1 MTRRCTQMHFGEN
14 QLSRNLIGLSP
25 LTPSHPP
32 GFQPRWVRSSTRS
45 YPRFNLLRAR
55 SSRFGSRTR
64 DFKRLLRL
72 AFATHTPHGLCSPHA
87 TDSQTHFSIGTP
99 SPHEEAPTDCR
110 RTVSETVSL
119 PSRGTFHLSLTVLVR
134 YRSDRNIQAY
144 PTVRADSHGVPRDPC
159 YLGDAIGRP
168 CAFRYGALTLCGPV
182 FNPVPLTHGFL
193 QLPAGPSEPAHAI
206 PQHPTRNP
214 RRVSHAQGL
223 AIIRFRSPLL
233 TEYPFLQVLRCFT
246 SLRTPRPKPV
256 PTHDGRWVPPFGNPR
271 IKALLAAPRG
281 LSQPQTS
288 FIGPVCQGIHH
299 TPLQATHTMKVHG
312 RKIPLANSQ
321 TTNHHTKNDH
331 KTIETNTKK
340 QSSIRNQQ
348 QNKDSKTLVLLA
360 STIQF
365 SSHHAPPRRPD
376 RHTAGPQARRAS
388 NRARQKPGVAIRE
401 PKSASA
407 PPPRNIPRRTNRKPM
422 ISSTPATRPHA
433 TIAREGPHRTPN
445 GILYSP

>member
-1 MTRRCTQMHFGEN
+1 M
-14 QLSRNLIGLSP
+14 
-25 LTPSHPP
+25 
-32 GFQPRWVRSSTRS
+32 
-45 YPRFNLLRAR
+45 
-55 SSRFGSRTR
+55 
-64 DFKRLLRL
+64 
-72 AFATHTPHGLCSPHA
+72 
-87 TDSQTHFSIGTP
+87 
-99 SPHEEAPTDCR
+99 
-110 RTVSETVSL
+110 
-119 PSRGTFHLSLTVLVR
+119 
-134 YRSDRNIQAY
+134 
-144 PTVRADSHGVPRDPC
+144 
-159 YLGDAIGRP
+159 GDAIGRP

-206 PQHPTRNP
+206 PQHPARNP

-281 LSQPQTS
+281 ISQPQTS

-299 TPLQATHTMKVHG
+299 TPLQATHTTKVHG

-331 KTIETNTKK
+331 KTIETNNRVRFEINSKTKI
-340 QSSIRNQQ
+340 Q
-348 QNKDSKTLVLLA
+348 KTLVLLA

-365 SSHHAPPRRPD
+365 SSHHAPPRHRAGTRPAPGHD
-376 RHTAGPQARRAS
+376 GHRIAPGK
-388 NRARQKPGVAIRE
+388 KPGVAIRE
-401 PKSASA
+401 PKSASI
-407 PPPRNIPRRTNRKPM
+407 PPRTHRTTGGAKPTT
-422 ISSTPATRPHA
+422 SSTPATPPPSHHA
-433 TIAREGPHRTPN
+433 TRGAHTVGRT
-445 GILYSP
+445 SD